1 MSATSADAPP
11 PATRRFSRALR
22 AGEALRGLA
31 NWRHV
36 LVAIFVNALVLALV
50 VLILPGLTINATRP
64 ITGTVLLA
72 IIYGVL
78 KAYVKPVIQ
87 FVALKYLFATY
98 GLVTIAINALLL
110 WLVALLSLNTLLY
123 SSLLALLVGGALAG
137 LFSLIL
143 ESVFG
148 LTPPVRDRTEEGGAQ

>member
-1 MSATSADAPP
+1 MSATSAEAVPT
-11 PATRRFSRALR
+11 AGRRFDRARR
-22 AGEALRGLA
+22 AGQALHGLA
-31 NWRHV
+31 NWRHL
-36 LVAIFVNALVLALV
+36 LVATFVNALVLALV
-50 VLILPGLTINATRP
+50 VLLLPGLTINATRP
-64 ITGTVLLA
+64 VTGTILLA
-72 IIYGVL
+72 IIYGLL

-123 SSLLALLVGGALAG
+123 TSILALLIGGALAG

-148 LTPPVRDRTEEGGAQ
+148 LTPPVRDRTEAEDAE